1 MEDKEEDHEEIEE
14 LPEFEELLDHADEE
28 DSPADEPDADDE
40 LEEVDLV
47 EEQSDEPEEK
57 EPGENEEPQLRV
69 IPEEEPAEVVRLE
82 EVSESEPKDLSK
94 KVKAR
99 EDREFLNTM
108 MSESSEADLDQKV
121 VNTDEEWMKRVPA
134 GNSTA
139 VPMGWFVLVIGVMA
153 LIVSWAAYQLVFA
166 EKEVVV
172 DVDSNTPSGLEAP
185 LGREVEEKERIEAAS
200 TYDAIESQLGAY
212 FSATTI
218 EEKLK
223 YVRHPE
229 RVEPLMRDY
238 YSRHKIIP
246 KEYKSIVE
254 FHIVSLDN
262 RPFTALSVETKDES
276 KKLAVLVEKTS
287 EGSKFDWES
296 EVAYQPMSLDEFM
309 EKRPT
314 EAMDFRVYATADRY
328 YAYEFQ
334 DEQKWLCYRLSERDG
349 EGYLF
354 GYFSREQEEV
364 VEKVMGSLSPTRKI
378 AKPLLLRLRFR
389 PNGKGPRSV
398 LIEKVV
404 AERWAYSTDPQKK

>member
-354 GYFSREQEEV
+354 GYFPREQEEV

-378 AKPLLLRLRFR
+378 AKPLVLRLRFR

>member
-354 GYFSREQEEV
+354 GYFPREQEEV

-378 AKPLLLRLRFR
+378 AKPLVLRLRFR

-398 LIEKVV
+398 LIE
-404 AERWAYSTDPQKK
+404 

>member
-153 LIVSWAAYQLVFA
+153 LIVSWASYQLVFA
-166 EKEVVV
+166 KKEVVV

-200 TYDAIESQLGAY
+200 SYDALESQLGAY

-296 EVAYQPMSLDEFM
+296 EVVYQPMSLDQFM
-309 EKRPT
+309 EKRPA

-378 AKPLLLRLRFR
+378 AKPLVLRLRFR

>member
-1 MEDKEEDHEEIEE
+1 MADKEEDHEEIEE

-99 EDREFLNTM
+99 EDRQFLNTM

-200 TYDAIESQLGAY
+200 SYDALESQLGAY

-364 VEKVMGSLSPTRKI
+364 VGKVMGSLSPTRKI
-378 AKPLLLRLRFR
+378 TKPLLLRLRFR

-404 AERWAYSTDPQKK
+404 AERWAYSTDP

>member
-276 KKLAVLVEKTS
+276 KKLAVLVEKTP

-378 AKPLLLRLRFR
+378 AKPLVLRLRFR

>member
-40 LEEVDLV
+40 LEKVDLV

-108 MSESSEADLDQKV
+108 MSESSEVDLDQKV

-166 EKEVVV
+166 KKEVVV

-200 TYDAIESQLGAY
+200 SYDALESQLGAY

-364 VEKVMGSLSPTRKI
+364 VGKVMGSLSPTRKI
-378 AKPLLLRLRFR
+378 AKPLVLRLRFR